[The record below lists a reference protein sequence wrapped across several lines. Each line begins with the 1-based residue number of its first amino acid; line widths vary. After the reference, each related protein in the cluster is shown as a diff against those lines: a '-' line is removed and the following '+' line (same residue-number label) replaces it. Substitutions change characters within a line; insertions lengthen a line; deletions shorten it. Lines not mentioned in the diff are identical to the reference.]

1 MGIAL
6 VDTHCHLDFHLYD
19 EDREAVLQR
28 AYEAGVTRIV
38 IPALDVTSAHA
49 AIALAERYEGLYVAV
64 GFHPNEI
71 GPHAGPPDPA
81 LAEIRAL
88 AAHSKV
94 VAIGEIGLDYHW
106 DKTPPAVQ
114 HLWLERQ
121 LDLAAE
127 LSLPVILHNREA
139 TADMLAVLAAWYGH
153 GLPSALE
160 GRAGVLHSF
169 SATWVD
175 AEVALGLG
183 FYIGITGPIT
193 FKKADELRE
202 VAAKVPA
209 ERLLVETDGPFLAP
223 HPHRGERN
231 EPAYVRLIAAKLAE
245 VRGAPLE
252 EVATQTTRNAATLFA
267 WE

>member
-1 MGIAL
+1 MGITLA
-6 VDTHCHLDFHLYD
+6 DTHCHLDFRLYD
-19 EDREAVLQR
+19 EDREAVLAR
-28 AYEAGVTRIV
+28 AYEAGVKHII
-38 IPALDVTSAHA
+38 IPALDVASAHA

-88 AAHSKV
+88 AAHPKV
-94 VAIGEIGLDYHW
+94 VAIGEIGLDYYW
-106 DKTPPAVQ
+106 DKTPPHVQ
-114 HLWLERQ
+114 HIWLERQ

-127 LSLPVILHNREA
+127 LGLPVILHNREA
-139 TADMLAVLAAWYGH
+139 TADILAMLATWCGQ
-153 GLPSALE
+153 GPPPALE

-169 SATWVD
+169 SATWAD
-175 AEVALGLG
+175 AEIALGLG

-202 VAAKVPA
+202 VAAKAPA

-245 VRGAPLE
+245 VRSRPLE
-252 EVATQTTRNAATLFA
+252 EVAAQTTHNAATLFA